1 MRTRWMAL
9 VMAAAMGLGTVGE
22 ALAQAP
28 GGTPPAPTG
37 SPAVQKQDV
46 QKGKGTAKGKKTSRR
61 RGKKARSKQ
70 AGATAP
76 KTQGAQPAAT
86 QTR

>member
-28 GGTPPAPTG
+28 GGMAPAPTG